1 MLKHTLAITVAVAA
15 VSLATPG
22 VGSAGTSAC
31 TPHCAPAQ
39 ASHSADKVLN
49 RANEAAGTHGQHG
62 RDKAVAKQ
70 EAHRGSVALPLV
82 TPPAGDTGGGTG
94 GGTGGDTGGDT
105 GGGNPCSGC

>member
-1 MLKHTLAITVAVAA
+1 MLKHMLAITVAVAA
-15 VSLATPG
+15 VSLATTG

-49 RANEAAGTHGQHG
+49 RANEAAKTHGQHG
-62 RDKAVAKQ
+62 RDKAVEKQ

-82 TPPAGDTGGGTG
+82 TPAPPTQVPPL
-94 GGTGGDTGGDT
+94 GDTGGDT
-105 GGGNPCSGC
+105 GGGGNPCSGC